1 MEWIFSELSQDL
13 KSRDY
18 NSTGLGL
25 FAGVFACAFLLF
37 SSNQALTQTLV
48 CSEEM
53 RNDRD
58 IEQVQ
63 AIAYHDTLIHVIEE
77 RDDHVLRWTS
87 YGAES
92 MLTVRSTFIR
102 PAVDG
107 DKLVRFFV
115 RQSIITTIFERRN
128 RNAESTE
135 IYVTQYDRDGKCL
148 LPEKLI
154 HTQHDRSEQ
163 RRNSFE
169 CKLSPDSS
177 HILVYFDSEKE
188 RKHSEGISFKC
199 YSNEWTLQWEKD
211 MRLPPS
217 TDVLQP
223 HHFIVDNEGGV
234 YMMSGRKPVK
244 AAADWTHPQGGK
256 YVVYHYNPALNKL
269 KQYDIN
275 LKDKQVVSVDFIL
288 NQKQELVIAGYYSD
302 NFQNRASGTLLFC
315 IQAGG
320 GPIKTASYTPFAR
333 GFIKEMTGKEK
344 GTLDE
349 FYLDYL
355 YLTDSG
361 TVVIAGEQ
369 YYVSR
374 LVSTDPTTGRQLVEY
389 RYNFDDIMVCMMDT
403 AAQHL
408 WNVRIPK
415 KQFTSI
421 LNDANCSYSCAL
433 AENMVSLTFNDSEAN
448 NSREKSGNPTEAV
461 AWTGS
466 KNSVT
471 TRVDLGFDGFYKR
484 YTLVDNSEERLL
496 FNPFMCISASWSQR
510 FLGLQDKRSYKFC
523 RIR

>member
-1 MEWIFSELSQDL
+1 MEWIFSALSRVPKTRACISAELRL
-13 KSRDY
+13 
-18 NSTGLGL
+18 LGGIL
-25 FAGVFACAFLLF
+25 AYAFLIFCPARGL
-37 SSNQALTQTLV
+37 AQTLV

-58 IEQVQ
+58 LEQVQ

-77 RDDHVLRWTS
+77 RDDHVLRWS
-87 YGAES
+87 CYGALS
-92 MLTVRSTFIR
+92 MQTVRSTLIR
-102 PAVDG
+102 PAVEG
-107 DKLVRFFV
+107 DQLIRFFV
-115 RQSIITTIFERRN
+115 RQNIMTTISKRRN

-154 HTQHDRSEQ
+154 HTQHDRNEQ
-163 RRNSFE
+163 RRNKFE
-169 CKLSPDSS
+169 CKLSPDSA

-199 YSNEWTLQWEKD
+199 FTSEWILQWEKEI
-211 MRLPPS
+211 RLPPS

-223 HHFIVDNEGGV
+223 HHFLVDNDGGV
-234 YMMSGRKPVK
+234 YMMSGQKPVK
-244 AAADWTHPQGGK
+244 AAADWIHPQGGK
-256 YVVYHYNPALNKL
+256 YVVYYYNPALNKL

-275 LKDKQVVSVDFIL
+275 LKDKQVVSVDFML

-302 NFQNRASGTLLFC
+302 NFQNRASGTLLFS

-320 GPIKTASYTPFAR
+320 GRIKTASYTPFAKE
-333 GFIKEMTGKEK
+333 FIKEMTGKEK

-361 TVVIAGEQ
+361 NVVLAGEQ

-403 AAQHL
+403 GAKHL

-421 LNDANCSYSCAL
+421 LNDANFSYSCTL
-433 AENMVSLTFNDSEAN
+433 GKENVSITFNDSESN
-448 NSREKSGNPTEAV
+448 NAKNKAGKLTDASPWV
-461 AWTGS
+461 GS

-471 TRVDLGFDGFYKR
+471 TRVDLGFDGVDTR

-496 FNPFMCISASWSQR
+496 FNPFMCVSSPWSQH